1 MKLAL
6 DNLTNPLQTSRPR
19 SLAVRPEYKCLPLG
33 NRHLSSVSRYL
44 LSVICYP
51 LSVICILQV
60 QQSSAA
66 DSWTWRMPVKYY
78 QQLDFEHRAAIDR
91 ARDAY
96 IRAEESTRRNESFPD
111 KQLPLYRAAAAE
123 WEKYRVRFEL
133 DNEFNADAV
142 NAYVEFMHA
151 YSLQGARD
159 RNKAIRKY
167 QELLDLYPD
176 ETWITAAA
184 QYMIGA
190 NQLANGENSR
200 AKNTFLAMVET
211 PERPQWATHPLACN
225 AFLNIGD
232 FYWGIGKYNDAI
244 DFWKQGL
251 TPEFLQSSKEAYDL
265 LHRYC
270 RAGLALMGRWNDL
283 TARELDGL
291 DPKNAKGRANAIVAA
306 EDYFRDWRTVNWL
319 GDWYWNRRYLDKEKE
334 KSKAQ
339 GEWRKGFADWHES
352 NEAVFREDGRDWQYA
367 MRKFI
372 FRADYS
378 KDQAKKAIPELVR
391 LFLAS
396 TDDQV
401 IPRARELIGALYDKG
416 LGNEA
421 RDVFPELSKLIAKS
435 GPDEAERRAKEIIK
449 ILCDRGMFVEA
460 RTLLPHIRNKVANLW
475 ATYGID
481 LAEHKYKECVVSLE
495 AIVADPDPQTSLSG
509 KKTLA
514 WLYKDRMGEYAKA
527 IKLYEDIAQPPGTL
541 WDIQWCYRRLGE
553 KKKAQATLDEITF
566 FPDQAARAVWTKA
579 EYYREDGEKDMA
591 VALYRRLLSQPEW
604 KKTQE
609 SSWAH
614 QKLEAWGIA
623 TGGAVINEVR

>member
-1 MKLAL
+1 MKHLAETIPDFPVAL
-6 DNLTNPLQTSRPR
+6 RPLLRKRRTR
-19 SLAVRPEYKCLPLG
+19 K
-33 NRHLSSVSRYL
+33 VSYL
-44 LSVICYP
+44 LSPISYL
-51 LSVICILQV
+51 LSLICILHV
-60 QQSSAA
+60 QLPALAA

-78 QQLDFEHRAAIDR
+78 QQLDFEHRTAIDR

-123 WEKYRVRFEL
+123 WEKYRVQFEL
-133 DNEFNADAV
+133 DNEFNADSV

-159 RNKAIRKY
+159 RNKAIKKY

-200 AKNTFLAMVET
+200 AKNTFLAMVEA
-211 PERPQWATHPLACN
+211 PEKPQWAKHPLACN
-225 AFLNIGD
+225 AYLNIGD
-232 FYWGIGKYNDAI
+232 FYWGIGKYNDAL

-251 TPEFLQSSKEAYDL
+251 TPEFRQSSKDTYDR
-265 LHRYC
+265 LHRYY
-270 RAGLALMGRWNDL
+270 RAGLALLGRWNDL
-283 TARELDGL
+283 TELEFDGL
-291 DPKNAKGRANAIVAA
+291 DLKNVKGRAKAIVDS
-306 EDYFRDWRTVNWL
+306 EDYFRAGHIANWL
-319 GDWYWNRRYLDKEKE
+319 NDWYWNRRYIDKEKE
-334 KSKAQ
+334 KSKAY
-339 GEWRKGFADWHES
+339 GEWLKGFADWHES
-352 NEAVFREDGRDWQYA
+352 NENVFKDDGRDWQYA
-367 MRKFI
+367 MRKYI
-372 FRADYS
+372 YRTAYS
-378 KDQAKKAIPELVR
+378 RDQAKKVIPDLIR
-391 LFLAS
+391 LFKAS
-396 TDDQV
+396 PDNAI
-401 IPRARELIGALYDKG
+401 IPRARELIGSLN
-416 LGNEA
+416 GNGHGKEA
-421 RDVFPELSKLIAKS
+421 RDAVIPELSKLIVKS
-435 GPDEAERRAKEIIK
+435 GPEEAEKRAKEIIR
-449 ILCDRGMFVEA
+449 ILCDCGMFVEA
-460 RTLLPHIRNKVANLW
+460 RTLLPHIRNKIANLW

-481 LAEHKYKECVVSLE
+481 LAERKYKECVVSLE
-495 AIVADPDPQTSLSG
+495 AIIADPDPQTSLSG
-509 KKTLA
+509 KKSLA

-527 IKLYEDIAQPPGTL
+527 IKLYEEINQPPGTL

-553 KKKAQATLDEITF
+553 KKKAQATLDDLTF
-566 FPDQAARAVWTKA
+566 FPDQAPAAVWQKA

-604 KKTQE
+604 KKTQQ